1 MELTGKKLEEVLNA
15 ELVGKDVGYSHWK
28 FTNALL
34 SVIRVFAK
42 RAGLDEN
49 LFSYKDQGQSSAYLT
64 YRGVGQSLAYLT
76 YRGVVFGDASF
87 QKQRGERRYGSY
99 DWTFKKVFVNLANE
113 DGYSSYNGL
122 TFQEMLNKI
131 DEELSAKKSR
141 EEAKLEQAKQIFQ
154 KIKAELGNVSDYEVV
169 NYIKYMNDNRY
180 SLYK

>member
-1 MELTGKKLEEVLNA
+1 MELTGRKLEEILNT

-34 SVIRVFAK
+34 SVIRIFAK
-42 RAGLDEN
+42 KAGLDEN
-49 LFSYKDQGQSSAYLT
+49 AFSYKDQGPSST
-64 YRGVGQSLAYLT
+64 YLT

-87 QKQRGERRYGSY
+87 QKQKGKYCHGGYE
-99 DWTFKKVFVNLANE
+99 WTFKKIFVNLVNE

-131 DEELSAKKSR
+131 DEELLAKKSR

-154 KIKAELGNVSDYEVV
+154 KIKTELGNVSDYEVV

>member
-1 MELTGKKLEEVLNA
+1 MELTGRKLEEILNT

-28 FTNALL
+28 LTNALL
-34 SVIRVFAK
+34 SVIRIFAK
-42 RAGLDEN
+42 KAGLDEN
-49 LFSYKDQGQSSAYLT
+49 AFSYKDQGPSST
-64 YRGVGQSLAYLT
+64 YLT

-87 QKQRGERRYGSY
+87 QKQRGKYCHGGYE
-99 DWTFKKVFVNLANE
+99 WTFKKVFVNLVNE
-113 DGYSSYNGL
+113 DGCSSYNGL
-122 TFQEMLNKI
+122 TFQEMLDRI

-154 KIKAELGNVSDYEVV
+154 KIKTELGNVSDYEVV

>member
-15 ELVGKDVGYSHWK
+15 ELVGKDVGYSHCK
-28 FTNALL
+28 FTSALL
-34 SVIRVFAK
+34 GVIRVFAK
-42 RAGLDEN
+42 RAGLDESA
-49 LFSYKDQGQSSAYLT
+49 FSCKDQGQCS
-64 YRGVGQSLAYLT
+64 AYLT

-87 QKQRGERRYGSY
+87 QKQRGKYCHGGYE
-99 DWTFKKVFVNLANE
+99 WTFKKVFVNLVNE
-113 DGYSSYNGL
+113 DNCSSYNGL
-122 TFQEMLNKI
+122 TFQEMLGRI

-154 KIKAELGNVSDYEVV
+154 KIKSELGNVSDYEVV

>member
-1 MELTGKKLEEVLNA
+1 MELTGRKLEEILNT

-28 FTNALL
+28 FTSALL
-34 SVIRVFAK
+34 SVIRDFAK
-42 RAGLDEN
+42 KAGLDEIAFN
-49 LFSYKDQGQSSAYLT
+49 YKDQGPSST
-64 YRGVGQSLAYLT
+64 YLT

-87 QKQRGERRYGSY
+87 QKQRGKYHYGSY
-99 DWTFKKVFVNLANE
+99 DWNFKKIFVNLVNE
-113 DGYSSYNGL
+113 DCCSSYNGL
-122 TFQEMLNKI
+122 TFQEMLDRIN
-131 DEELSAKKSR
+131 EELSTKKSR